1 MSRRIALVGSLCLA
15 TALMSACISP
25 ASRQYG
31 MEYDTNHSRA
41 WNVVRFFGY
50 APLPEDVAAPKEF
63 LTGGKAKTF
72 EAAQVIS
79 SEAHPEAAKLVA
91 PETDGVFTA
100 KGLVEQ
106 MSKSFTKST
115 EENQFFGFL
124 DDPEI
129 QTNPQAQKRIVSIL
143 ARSFF
148 NTLRKSSPNQKFYL
162 DLVKTSVDN
171 DTLTTSM
178 AVFLEDESLGCR
190 YVRGAGNS
198 ELVGTCGIVFITKI
212 QSDEKKSLVP
222 FVLGGL
228 KAKKKE
234 SRPSEV
240 VANLLER
247 EDREGFRYGS
257 HAFEKDKAT
266 SGMPAFRWDGKKW
279 CKTNEFDRILEPAF
293 KELTKTLPPLTFVF
307 HKKTEISDGVFAA
320 PYLVEGNGF
329 NFFFTPGKGDVPVGN
344 IEDYNEP

>member
-1 MSRRIALVGSLCLA
+1 MSRRIALIGSLCLA
-15 TALMSACISP
+15 TTLMSACIST
-25 ASRQYG
+25 ATRQYG
-31 MEYDTNHSRA
+31 MDYDTNHSRA
-41 WNVVRFFGY
+41 WNVMHFFGY
-50 APLPEDVAAPKEF
+50 TPLPDDIAAPKEF
-63 LTGGKAKTF
+63 LVGGKARTF
-72 EAAQVIS
+72 DTAHVFS
-79 SEAHPEAAKLVA
+79 SEPYLESTKANV
-91 PETDGVFTA
+91 PETTGVFTA

-106 MSKSFTKST
+106 LGNSLTKST

-129 QTNPQAQKRIVSIL
+129 QTNAQAQKRIVSIL

-162 DLVKTSVDN
+162 DLVKTSVDK

-178 AVFLEDESLGCR
+178 AVFLENESLGCR
-190 YVRGAGNS
+190 YVRGEGNS
-198 ELVGTCGIVFITKI
+198 ELIGTCGIVFITKI
-212 QSDEKKSLVP
+212 QSDEKKSIVP

-234 SRPSEV
+234 KKPSEV
-240 VANLLER
+240 VAGFLER
-247 EDREGFRYGS
+247 EDRKGFRYGS
-257 HAFEKDKAT
+257 TTLEKGKAT

-293 KELTKTLPPLTFVF
+293 RELTKSLPPLSFVF
-307 HKKTEISDGVFAA
+307 HKKTEVSDGIFAA

-329 NFFFTPGKGDVPVGN
+329 NFFFIPGKGDTPVGN
-344 IEDYNEP
+344 VVDFN